1 MIVDFAFEKD
11 SGKSQL
17 KGMSEVKKRVAY
29 LIKEKFDYKNQTAKA
44 DVHRGNEYIS
54 TNIVLDMATPHELR
68 ALGAL
73 STKAD
78 YNEYLDMYAEAY
90 AQKFIELSHGEWD
103 LGSFVISLS
112 KDEAAHFKT
121 EQELSEFMLSLHNE
135 FMMAMSNTTDIEAVN
150 FRHLGV
156 CHLKETNPH
165 VHSNVTSETFDG
177 HKVDFHR
184 GNSNYGL
191 IKLFNDKK
199 FELEAR
205 YPHIL
210 LPMEHEKRA
219 KQLKVKLENQELKA
233 DGADGELLEALK
245 TLKAKYSGA
254 NYYHKDF
261 KKEFTALGFK
271 TQFQKKPKEVLV
283 SFKDGDFKS
292 LKNLDF
298 EFKRLIEKYDEL
310 EHAHEKTGTDISKI
324 IFNATQFINSS
335 NLNLEDL
342 NKELKEKFNVMIS
355 PAEIERHKTS
365 GEYLYKKWSI
375 HLIDEGLKFSALKYG
390 IQLDKITI
398 TLAMVKKM
406 QEEIQ
411 TLDNERKQKI
421 NCRGYEKKNKREMTT
436 VHMLDGETFE
446 EYKERQAKE
455 NMKSA
460 LLLLEKVGNDMF
472 GTNHRKMMSLL
483 SPSEIA
489 VYRGGERAAVQM
501 YIAKGFKS
509 ITFTGEANKEIQ
521 ARMYIEAALHGVKV
535 SNYTPDAETKA
546 IADKGLNSVYSKLI
560 GTNIAMIDKKIEE
573 MKAAPNDVHKQ
584 IYLKTNYKFEIEID
598 VRPKLYG
605 YLYGVYNGLK
615 PEAFAH
621 MEQALKDT
629 PRDVLKSVIDD
640 FQLSETLTD
649 ENLAIILADCH
660 INLNEPTTPVYTL
673 PKAHN
678 PESGPKP
685 TSQQAPGAEAKPA
698 KPTEPTPVQPKP
710 QPEQEPKPV
719 VTYPTGTNPTQ
730 QNGTQQNST
739 PAQQQAQEDK
749 QKQEQERD
757 KALGREALKK
767 LKEKL

>member
-1 MIVDFAFEKD
+1 MITGFKFGEEK
-11 SGKSQL
+11 GKSQL
-17 KGMSEVKKRVAY
+17 KGLSEVKARILY
-29 LIKEKFDYKNQTAKA
+29 LVKEKYDYKNLGVKQDAHK
-44 DVHRGNEYIS
+44 GNHFMS
-54 TNIVLDMATPHELR
+54 TNIEIDMLTPHEMLER
-68 ALGAL
+68 GELQ
-73 STKAD
+73 TKSKYDAYVD
-78 YNEYLDMYAEAY
+78 EFAEELAK
-90 AQKFIELSHGEWD
+90 QFVNLSHGEWD
-103 LGSFVISLS
+103 LGSFIISLAPQ
-112 KDEAAHFKT
+112 EAAYFKK
-121 EQELSEFMLSLHNE
+121 EEELSDFLLMLHDE
-135 FMMAMSNTTDIEAVN
+135 FMMAMSNCSKIEDVN
-150 FRHLGV
+150 FKHLGV
-156 CHLKETNPH
+156 PHLKETNPH
-165 VHSNVTSETFDG
+165 AHSNINSKTFDG

-233 DGADGELLEALK
+233 DGADGELLESLK

-324 IFNATQFINSS
+324 IFDATKFINSS

-390 IQLDKITI
+390 IQLYKITI

-598 VRPKLYG
+598 ARPKLYG

-685 TSQQAPGAEAKPA
+685 TSQQAPGAEEAKPA
-698 KPTEPTPVQPKP
+698 KPTEPTPAQPKP

-730 QNGTQQNST
+730 QNGTQTQ
-739 PAQQQAQEDK
+739 AQQQAQEDK